1 MNDIDA
7 VSLRERLIAMRQRL
21 ERAQPGEIKVAEK
34 AGRIIRL
41 WLNQRDLDRS
51 RAGGQVLGG
60 RGTAYAP
67 TDDDNPCLDL
77 VCYQSRAE
85 RCEGNPSRQ
94 PAKLSTRPELHGL
107 ISFFTSRDK

>member
-7 VSLRERLIAMRQRL
+7 VSLRERLIAMRKRL

-34 AGRIIRL
+34 AGRIVRL

-51 RAGGQVLGG
+51 RAGGQVLCG
-60 RGTAYAP
+60 RGAAYAA

-85 RCEGNPSRQ
+85 RCESHPSRQ
-94 PAKLSTRPELHGL
+94 PAEFSTRPGFHGL
-107 ISFFTSRDK
+107 TCLFSAAR